1 MRRERAMKQVNA
13 VVPFKTKGAKKR
25 LAPFLSPEERKEF
38 SMAMLRDVLD
48 SLEDT
53 NVRILATEEFT
64 LSSRETIVQVSHQ
77 DLNEALNEFIADLH
91 EPTLIVMS
99 DIPLMRKWHVRWL
112 ISDGITLVPGRGGGT
127 NAIYMHDPS
136 TFNVDFYEVSFL
148 KHVKIAK
155 ERGLP
160 LKILDSFYMSTD
172 IDKPEDL
179 AEVLIHC
186 PGESCKYLKSLGVRL
201 SYGKSRIGV
210 ERD

>member
-1 MRRERAMKQVNA
+1 MR
-13 VVPFKTKGAKKR
+13 
-25 LAPFLSPEERKEF
+25 S
-38 SMAMLRDVLD
+38 
-48 SLEDT
+48 
-53 NVRILATEEFT
+53 
-64 LSSRETIVQVSHQ
+64 
-77 DLNEALNEFIADLH
+77 
-91 EPTLIVMS
+91 
-99 DIPLMRKWHVRWL
+99 WHVRWL
-112 ISDGITLVPGRGGGT
+112 ISEGVTLVPGRGGGT

-136 TFNVDFYEVSFL
+136 TYRVDFYEVSFL

-186 PGESCKYLKSLGVRL
+186 QGESCTYLKSLGVRL

-210 ERD
+210 ERP